1 MRAVLLVA
9 AVALFLIAA
18 VSAFT
23 VSVNVNEPGF
33 VSLGLAAFAGAG
45 LADGYGHGYGY
56 GVGRRTAPPADRP
69 VRESGTRRSWFD
81 RRI

>member
-1 MRAVLLVA
+1 MRTGLLVA

-45 LADGYGHGYGY
+45 LADGYGFGPGHRT
-56 GVGRRTAPPADRP
+56 GRVADRP
-69 VRESGTRRSWFD
+69 LRETGARRSWFD
-81 RRI
+81 RGI

>member
-1 MRAVLLVA
+1 MRALLIA

-33 VSLGLAAFAGAG
+33 IALGLAAFAGSH
-45 LADGYGHGYGY
+45 LANHYGY
-56 GVGRRTAPPADRP
+56 HAGAPVQRAVDQPVAGTAAPRR
-69 VRESGTRRSWFD
+69 RRWWVD
-81 RRI
+81 PRV

>member
-1 MRAVLLVA
+1 MRAGLLVA

-23 VSVNVNEPGF
+23 LSVNVNEPGF

-45 LADGYGHGYGY
+45 LADGYGYGY
-56 GVGRRTAPPADRP
+56 GRRTAPPADRP
-69 VRESGTRRSWFD
+69 LREPGPRRSWFD
-81 RRI
+81 RGI